1 MGRILI
7 VGPIE
12 QGAVHPA
19 TREVAA
25 LAAELSSAMHLPI
38 VGTVAGPGEAS
49 CLAEMA
55 QLGAEEVLV
64 VADQSSP
71 ALTPDRI
78 AAQVVAVARACQAKV
93 VLAPHTL
100 DTSEWLPLVASHLDA
115 AIVTDCRAV
124 VFDGA
129 MVATKMICGGAIGA
143 EYAVE
148 RDTAVLSIS
157 AGVYE
162 ACAPTAN
169 LAPIRRIEAT
179 LPASTLSII
188 EDVLGNA
195 SDGPP
200 LKQARI
206 VVAGG
211 LGIGKRD
218 NWGLITELA
227 QTLDAA
233 VGASRAVVES
243 GWAPYSQ
250 QVGYSG
256 VKVAPQLYIAIGIS
270 GALHHLAGISQAKA
284 IVAINID
291 PKAEIFKVAQLGVI
305 GDAAIVV
312 PALTQRLREIRKP
325 RSGT

>member
-1 MGRILI
+1 MARILI

-12 QGAVHPA
+12 QGAVHPG

-25 LAAELSSAMHLPI
+25 LAAELSAAMQLPI

-49 CLAEMA
+49 YLTQMG
-55 QLGAEEVLV
+55 QLGVEEVLV
-64 VADQSSP
+64 VAEQSAP
-71 ALTPDRI
+71 VLTPDRI
-78 AAQVVAVARACQAKV
+78 AAQVIAVAVACQAKV
-93 VLAPHTL
+93 VLVPHTL
-100 DTSEWLPLVASHLDA
+100 DTSEWLPLVASQLDA
-115 AIVTDCRAV
+115 GIVTDCRAV
-124 VFDGA
+124 AFDGA
-129 MVATKMICGGAIGA
+129 VVATKMICGGAIGA
-143 EYAVE
+143 EYVVE
-148 RDTAVLSIS
+148 KDTAVLSIS
-157 AGVYE
+157 TGVYK
-162 ACAPTAN
+162 ACAP
-169 LAPIRRIEAT
+169 APAAPVRRIEAD
-179 LPASTLSII
+179 LPASMLSII
-188 EDVLGNA
+188 DEVLGNA
-195 SDGPP
+195 TEGPP
-200 LKQARI
+200 LKQASI

-305 GDAAIVV
+305 GDAATVV
-312 PALTQRLREIRKP
+312 PALTQRLREIRQS

>member
-12 QGAVHPA
+12 QGAVHPG

-25 LAAELSSAMHLPI
+25 LAALLSTAMQLPI
-38 VGTVAGPGEAS
+38 VGTVAGHGEAS

-55 QLGAEEVLV
+55 HLGTDEVL
-64 VADQSSP
+64 
-71 ALTPDRI
+71 ALEDLSAPPVTPDCI
-78 AAQVVAVARACQAKV
+78 AAQIIAVALACQATV

-100 DTSEWLPLVASHLDA
+100 DTAEWLPLVAARLDA
-115 AIVTDCRAV
+115 GIVTDCQAV
-124 VFDGA
+124 AFDNVI
-129 MVATKMICGGAIGA
+129 VATKMICGGAIGA

-157 AGVYE
+157 AGAYA
-162 ACAPTAN
+162 ACAPTATT
-169 LAPIRRIEAT
+169 APIRRIAAE
-179 LPASTLSII
+179 LPPPAVSII
-188 EDVLGNA
+188 ENVVANA
-195 SDGPP
+195 TDGPP
-200 LKQARI
+200 LKQASI
-206 VVAGG
+206 VIAGG

-218 NWGLITELA
+218 NWPLVTELA
-227 QTLDAA
+227 LILDAA

-270 GALHHLAGISQAKA
+270 GALHHLAGISQARA
-284 IVAINID
+284 IVAINVD
-291 PKAEIFKVAQLGVI
+291 PKADIFKVAQFGVI
-305 GDAAIVV
+305 GDAAAVV
-312 PALTQRLREIRKP
+312 PALTQRLREIKKH
-325 RSGT
+325 RSGN